1 MHSTVKAMC
10 LVTVK
15 MEPMLLLVSILGQ
28 RKRRE
33 AVRVVPVVILLEE
46 EEVVV
51 ALNQKSVQTS
61 HQTTHIPVC
70 SRLVGLSARNPG
82 SRDFA

>member
-46 EEVVV
+46 EVVV